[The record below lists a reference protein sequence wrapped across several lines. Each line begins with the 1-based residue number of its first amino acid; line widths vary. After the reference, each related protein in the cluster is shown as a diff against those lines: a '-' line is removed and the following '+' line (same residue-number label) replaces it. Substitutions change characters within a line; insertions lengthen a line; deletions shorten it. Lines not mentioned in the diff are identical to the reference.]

1 MSFQGQGAE
10 LGRDEE
16 DDEYGHAFDAPM
28 FAGSDR
34 GLDGRPLADV
44 YSAGR
49 GLASFG
55 APPGGSLPPAGSPYS
70 SKSSGSRG
78 PPWQRVVDRFQC
90 LRDDP
95 ACRNGVILHAGLM
108 LLIIILACSR
118 KILVA
123 PSTTGKD
130 LKSSGSSSK
139 SSRKVSKAKVHSLI
153 VYPIKSC
160 AGVELKEAHVG
171 RKGLELDRRWMVV
184 RRAKGSNEDEG
195 KWDKMSLREEAKV
208 STVGE
213 GVARRICISTSSL
226 LTLRLFSVGA
236 LQLTLIQPGIESDHL
251 SLSISSVARS
261 DLKPIKI
268 PLDLDRSWDTL
279 PSIEMWGDTADGRIV
294 QSLDPAAS
302 PSPSEWLSSFLGYP
316 VHLIQFDPQGPKRD
330 AFPFYRRP
338 DLIDEKGSEMDEL
351 RKPRGIEF
359 QDEYPLL
366 IASIESLHALQ
377 DQIRDAVLASD
388 ETTDG
393 RGGPRVGGK
402 LFKAENWK
410 EKVTSADPK
419 TAAPWLSML
428 RFRPNIVVSG
438 GSDEQIEAWEEDKW
452 TMLEIDTVAS
462 ASSSTPGSKA
472 SPATSPS
479 STKPLQLHLSAH
491 CERCLLTTVDPFTA
505 ERDVSIPLAFLRRS
519 RNEVKKHPLGPDGLP
534 LGKMS
539 IVAGKEGRKGP
550 CFGVYGVPAADE
562 EADGAGVGK
571 GLVRVGDEV
580 RCYWRSNDGEGD

>member
-1 MSFQGQGAE
+1 
-10 LGRDEE
+10 
-16 DDEYGHAFDAPM
+16 M

-34 GLDGRPLADV
+34 GLDGRPLADA

-49 GLASFG
+49 
-55 APPGGSLPPAGSPYS
+55 PPAGFGASPGSSLSGTGSSYS
-70 SKSSGSRG
+70 SRGSSSRG

-95 ACRNGVILHAGLM
+95 DCRNGVILHAGLM

-123 PSTTGKD
+123 SPPAAKD
-130 LKSSGSSSK
+130 AKTSSGSSSSSK

-160 AGVELKEAHVG
+160 AGVELQEAHIG
-171 RKGLELDRRWMVV
+171 RKGLELDRRWMIV
-184 RRAKGSNEDEG
+184 RRGKVAAGEQG
-195 KWDKMSLREEAKV
+195 KWDKMSLREEPK
-208 STVGE
+208 
-213 GVARRICISTSSL
+213 
-226 LTLRLFSVGA
+226 
-236 LQLTLIQPGIESDHL
+236 LTLIQPGIESDHL
-251 SLSISSVARS
+251 SLSISSLARS
-261 DLKPIKI
+261 DLQPIKI
-268 PLDLDRSWDTL
+268 PLDVNQSWATL
-279 PSIEMWGDTADGRIV
+279 PAIEMWGDTAGGRIV
-294 QSLDPAAS
+294 QCLDPSASLS
-302 PSPSEWLSSFLGYP
+302 PSSWLSSFLGYP

-338 DLIDEKGSEMDEL
+338 DLVDETGSEMDEL

-366 IASIESLHALQ
+366 IASIESLQALQ
-377 DQIRDAVLASD
+377 EQIRDAVLASD

-410 EKVTSADPK
+410 EKVTSADEK

-428 RFRPNIVVSG
+428 RFRPNIVITG
-438 GSDEQIEAWEEDKW
+438 GSASGTSSIEPWEEDKW
-452 TMLEIDTVAS
+452 TMLEIDTFATT
-462 ASSSTPGSKA
+462 SSSANDSK
-472 SPATSPS
+472 PPTQS
-479 STKPLQLHLSAH
+479 SSSAVPLQLHLSAH
-491 CERCLLTTVDPFTA
+491 CERCLLTAVDPITA

-519 RNEVKKHPLGPDGLP
+519 RNEVKVHPLGPDGLP
-534 LGKMS
+534 LGKAS
-539 IVAGKEGRKGP
+539 IVAGKEGKKGP
-550 CFGVYGVPAADE
+550 CFGVYGVPAAPE
-562 EADGAGVGK
+562 EKAGAAKGQ

-580 RCYWRSNDGEGD
+580 RCYWRSNDGMGD